1 MADKEIKVSFP
12 EAKVEALEFFLQE
25 KDEKIEPLIKEHM
38 DKLYEKYVPPQVR
51 KFVEAKAG
59 ITNDSQV
66 QQSSTEQ
73 QAPRQQNRRGSGR
86 TSNQREDNT
95 RQNEE
100 VVVEAETVEEQ
111 STEAEVAGMTM
122 GM

>member
-38 DKLYEKYVPPQVR
+38 DKMYEKYVPPQVR

-59 ITNDSQV
+59 ITNGTQV
-66 QQSSTEQ
+66 QERGTEQ
-73 QAPRQQNRRGSGR
+73 QPPRQQNRRGSGR

-95 RQNEE
+95 RQNEPVE
-100 VVVEAETVEEQ
+100 VQAETVEEQ
-111 STEAEVAGMTM
+111 TTEAESAGMAM